1 MESVQRHV
9 FEDYLLS
16 CSALPLAG
24 GGYQSRVAI
33 TALGG
38 QRTRAQ
44 RFLDLECFDTAAEAY
59 EHARTAGMEWV
70 RLHG

>member
-1 MESVQRHV
+1 MQPVQRHV

-16 CSALPLAG
+16 CTALSTPDG
-24 GGYQSRVAI
+24 SFQSRVAI

-44 RFLDLECFDTAAEAY
+44 RFLDLECFATEAEALD
-59 EHARTAGMEWV
+59 HARQAGMDWV
-70 RLHG
+70 RRNG